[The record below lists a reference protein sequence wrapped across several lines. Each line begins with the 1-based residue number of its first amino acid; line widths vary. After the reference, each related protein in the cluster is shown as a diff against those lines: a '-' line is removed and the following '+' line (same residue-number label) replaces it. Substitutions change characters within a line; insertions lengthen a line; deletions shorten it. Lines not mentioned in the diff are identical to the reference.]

1 MIPSR
6 VEQIAGDDYVESVW
20 RNELGGLTYRLVSRN
35 GAAIRYV
42 KWQSYAGLSGNQRK
56 DVDLAVEAEKL
67 RWAGRYGR
75 SIKVPRV
82 LDLGLDD
89 DSAWLVTQGIAGIPA
104 FDPRWKSTPETA
116 VVAIAKGLR
125 HLHDSLPVEECPYR
139 GTWVEEGVSV
149 PAPDKLVV
157 CHGDP
162 CVPNTLLDSAGD
174 FVAQVDFSQMGVAD
188 RWADLA
194 IATYSISWD
203 INFGRSYDDV
213 FFEAYGV
220 APDPERIEFY
230 RSLWDGPKD

>member
-1 MIPSR
+1 MVPSR
-6 VEQIAGDDYVESVW
+6 VEQIAGDDYVELVW
-20 RNELGGLTYRLVSRN
+20 RNELGGLTYRLVGRN

-42 KWQSYAGLSGNQRK
+42 KWQSYAGLSPTQRK

-67 RWAGRYGR
+67 RWAGRY
-75 SIKVPRV
+75 ITVPEV
-82 LDLGLDD
+82 LDSGHDD
-89 DSAWLVTQGIAGIPA
+89 DGAWLVTQGIEAFSA

-116 VVAIAKGLR
+116 VVAMAKGLR
-125 HLHDSLPVEECPYR
+125 QLHDSLPVEECPYR
-139 GTWVEEGVSV
+139 ETWVGDICV

-162 CVPNTLLDSAGD
+162 CVPNTLLDSVGD

-220 APDPERIEFY
+220 EPDPERIAFY
-230 RSLWDGPKD
+230 RSLWDGPSE